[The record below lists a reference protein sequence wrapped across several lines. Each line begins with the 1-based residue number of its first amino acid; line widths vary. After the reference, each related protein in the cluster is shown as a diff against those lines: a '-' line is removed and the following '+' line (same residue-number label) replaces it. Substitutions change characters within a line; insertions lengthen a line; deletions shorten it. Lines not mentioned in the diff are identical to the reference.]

1 LLGFSRT
8 ASKLRLS
15 GARFSQRSK
24 YQAGE
29 RIGGEMLWRFLS
41 WIWNY
46 AIGELLIV
54 TAGVLIALGA
64 NQWNI
69 DRLDRAEEVLIIE
82 RLISDLESDL
92 GNLGEASN
100 GLEEKRE
107 SLQRIYSI
115 LVSPNPKPDDPAEFL
130 GDIIVGANYGWNQP
144 VARRITFDE
153 LLSSG
158 KFRLIRKP
166 KLREMIAAYY
176 SADQDAHN
184 RIEERET
191 DFPKLSYQ
199 LVRRGSELELI
210 PNFTMLEAKQMTARV
225 VDAALLNH
233 VTAELNF
240 ARFADTMFDDLI
252 RERNK
257 LYGELEAYLDAIQ

>member
-1 LLGFSRT
+1 LLG
-8 ASKLRLS
+8 
-15 GARFSQRSK
+15 
-24 YQAGE
+24 
-29 RIGGEMLWRFLS
+29 RFLN
-41 WIWNY
+41 WIWTY

-54 TAGVLIALGA
+54 TAGVLIALAA
-64 NQWNI
+64 NQWNL

-82 RLISDLESDL
+82 RLLSDLESDL
-92 GNLGEASN
+92 GNLDEASN
-100 GLEEKRE
+100 MLEKKEE

-115 LVSPNPKPDDPAEFL
+115 LASVNKKPDDPAEFL
-130 GDIIVGANYGWNQP
+130 GDIIAGANYGWNQP

-153 LLSSG
+153 ILSSG

-166 KLREMIAAYY
+166 ELREMIAAYY

-199 LVRRGSELELI
+199 LVRRGTEFELI
-210 PNFTMLEAKQMTARV
+210 PSLTRLEAEQMTARAL
-225 VDAALLNH
+225 DAPLLNH

-240 ARFADTMFDDLI
+240 SRFVDTIFSDLI
-252 RERNK
+252 MERNK
-257 LYGELEAYLDAIQ
+257 LYRELEAYLEAIQ